1 MSSWIVQGVLLAAC
15 ALESVFNRKQGD
27 VDTRAR
33 SLGIA
38 PASLIPVEVRKE
50 VLILA

>member
-1 MSSWIVQGVLLAAC
+1 MAAC

-27 VDTRAR
+27 VDTRAC